1 MHYHGVVISNDG
13 KNRVQDIQDREV
25 GKLAVAYSWWARAR
39 MNSIHESEFDEY
51 MAAHLHFID
60 AMIEDDEGEITQAL
74 NRIKPWERYAG

>member
-1 MHYHGVVISNDG
+1 
-13 KNRVQDIQDREV
+13 
-25 GKLAVAYSWWARAR
+25 

-51 MAAHLHFID
+51 MAAHLHCID